1 VSNLKTIN
9 LPDYGDFDE
18 VEVIEICVESG
29 QEVDS
34 EEPILI
40 LETDK
45 AAMEIPSSVNG
56 TVNKVILNVGDKVK
70 VGMPFLEIEV
80 QENKEVDKTN
90 IDIKE
95 EVSVDEK
102 TFMDDPPSAVDD
114 AANVMSKQESNVIN
128 LNNHKSKNIHSGPAT
143 RKLAREFGINLS
155 SVAGSGPKGRILK
168 EDLHQYV
175 KNILSSR
182 QEQTFKSTQPDID
195 FSEWG
200 NTKEVDL
207 TKFQKTSLDNL
218 HSSWVNIPH
227 VTQHEEINISKLM
240 KIREKLCKKYKLK
253 ISPLAFILKGLS
265 VSLKEYEMMNSSLSK
280 DLNTIIFKDFIN
292 IGVAVD
298 TEYGLI
304 VPNIKNIDSKNI
316 SNIASEVKELAD
328 LAKKRRLKNE
338 HLQGAS
344 FTVSSLSGVGG
355 KFFTPIINPPEVGI
369 LGLSRTFDSLK
380 LDKLKLETVKMLPVS
395 LSYDHRVINGV
406 YAIQFIN
413 HLSEVLNDIK
423 FLEDSFK

>member
-1 VSNLKTIN
+1 
-9 LPDYGDFDE
+9 
-18 VEVIEICVESG
+18 
-29 QEVDS
+29 
-34 EEPILI
+34 
-40 LETDK
+40 
-45 AAMEIPSSVNG
+45 M
-56 TVNKVILNVGDKVK
+56 
-70 VGMPFLEIEV
+70 
-80 QENKEVDKTN
+80 
-90 IDIKE
+90 
-95 EVSVDEK
+95 
-102 TFMDDPPSAVDD
+102 
-114 AANVMSKQESNVIN
+114 
-128 LNNHKSKNIHSGPAT
+128 
-143 RKLAREFGINLS
+143 
-155 SVAGSGPKGRILK
+155 
-168 EDLHQYV
+168 
-175 KNILSSR
+175 
-182 QEQTFKSTQPDID
+182 
-195 FSEWG
+195 
-200 NTKEVDL
+200 
-207 TKFQKTSLDNL
+207 
-218 HSSWVNIPH
+218 
-227 VTQHEEINISKLM
+227 
-240 KIREKLCKKYKLK
+240 
-253 ISPLAFILKGLS
+253 
-265 VSLKEYEMMNSSLSK
+265 SLKEYEIMNSSLSK

-304 VPNIKNIDSKNI
+304 VPNIKNIDSKTI

-369 LGLSRTFDSLK
+369 LGLSRTFDSLR